1 MRKQVKG
8 LTIKSIVMVLLATD
22 LQNQQIEQHNSTHT
36 KANNSK
42 EIESNKDKRC
52 KMNTSNYV
60 VQSQRTYIHERKRN
74 WSTLVQERSLCT
86 NRILL
91 GSFKVEIITSRIPN
105 LTISLSY
112 TPIFLSLR
120 WWDLTATACP

>member
-74 WSTLVQERSLCT
+74 
-86 NRILL
+86 
-91 GSFKVEIITSRIPN
+91 
-105 LTISLSY
+105 
-112 TPIFLSLR
+112 
-120 WWDLTATACP
+120 

>member
-36 KANNSK
+36 KTNNNK
-42 EIESNKDKRC
+42 EIESNKDKRY

-74 WSTLVQERSLCT
+74 
-86 NRILL
+86 
-91 GSFKVEIITSRIPN
+91 
-105 LTISLSY
+105 
-112 TPIFLSLR
+112 
-120 WWDLTATACP
+120 